1 MRIKFKDL
9 LKEIN
14 CDEDVVEQLNNVHL
28 PEREG
33 NEYNDILNFL
43 TDSSNELNYYLLA
56 KRFFRIEFIGDDL
69 LEYLSYRDNKQYTKV
84 VTIPVEEIDLKPITG
99 IFDSRAVYLYNLEIK
114 CACDDSFKLKTKNY
128 SVAEIKE
135 LVDKKI
141 LCPIKKECIKFS
153 TPLDK
158 LTNIKVYQNG
168 LDKFQ
173 YAYTYNFN
181 RNDND
186 IIPTDEYFSFFV
198 NKTKQ
203 KISEK
208 ALMIV
213 VGRKISELFSDLVNT
228 YYEEV
233 YFCNDGENEKNYYL
247 NESKKIQVLIE
258 KYNNY
263 ASNNGLKLIS
273 NREIDAFLENVNN
286 INDHALSSYLD
297 THNLNNEDTIKL
309 KKVICKADY
318 LDEDLKDLIA
328 EQFNVNEF
336 ASEIIIENNENM
348 AIEFLINFK
357 GELDFLTKCKL
368 LRVILNSGNKE
379 VIDLVVEDGLL
390 SESNVKKY
398 INKRK

>member
-1 MRIKFKDL
+1 MRIFWKD
-9 LKEIN
+9 KEIS

-28 PEREG
+28 SEREG
-33 NEYNDILNFL
+33 NEYDEILNFL
-43 TDSSNELNYYLLA
+43 NNPNNELNYYLLA
-56 KRFFRIEFIGDDL
+56 KRFFNIEFTSDDL

-84 VTIPVEEIDLKPITG
+84 VTIPIDKIVLEPMLG
-99 IFDSRAVYLYNLEIK
+99 LFDTKVVYLYNLGIK
-114 CACDDSFKLKTKNY
+114 CVCEDSFELKTKKY
-128 SVAEIKE
+128 SVDEIKE

-141 LCPIKKECIKFS
+141 LCPIKKEYIIFS
-153 TPLDK
+153 TPLNK
-158 LTNIKVYQNG
+158 LTNIKVYQKE

-173 YAYTYNFN
+173 YIGNLKQNIT
-181 RNDND
+181 
-186 IIPTDEYFSFFV
+186 PTDEYFSFFV

-203 KISEK
+203 RINEK

-213 VGRKISELFSDLVNT
+213 VGRKISELFSDVVNT
-228 YYEEV
+228 FYEEV

-247 NESKKIQVLIE
+247 NESKKIQLLIE

-273 NREIDAFLENVNN
+273 NREIDVFLENVDN
-286 INDHALSSYLD
+286 INDHALSAYLD
-297 THNLNNEDTIKL
+297 THKLNNEDTIKL
-309 KKVICKADY
+309 KKTICKADY

-328 EQFNVNEF
+328 EKFNVNAF
-336 ASEIIIENNENM
+336 ASEIIMKNNENM

-357 GELDFLTKCKL
+357 DELDFLTKCKL

-379 VIDLVVEDGLL
+379 VIDSVIDDGLL

>member
-1 MRIKFKDL
+1 MRIKFSDF
-9 LKEIN
+9 LKEIS

-33 NEYNDILNFL
+33 NEYDEILNFL
-43 TDSSNELNYYLLA
+43 NNPNNELNYYLLA
-56 KRFFRIEFIGDDL
+56 KRFFNIEFTSDDL

-84 VTIPVEEIDLKPITG
+84 VTIPIDKIVLEPMPG
-99 IFDSRAVYLYNLEIK
+99 LFDTKVVYLYNLGIK
-114 CACDDSFKLKTKNY
+114 CAHEDSFELKTKKY
-128 SVAEIKE
+128 SVDEIKE

-141 LCPIKKECIKFS
+141 LCPIKKEYIKFS
-153 TPLDK
+153 TPLNK
-158 LTNIKVYQNG
+158 LTNIKVYQNE

-173 YAYTYNFN
+173 YIGNLKQNIT
-181 RNDND
+181 
-186 IIPTDEYFSFFV
+186 PTDEYFSFFI
-198 NKTKQ
+198 NKMKQ

-213 VGRKISELFSDLVNT
+213 VGRKISELFSYVENT

-233 YFCNDGENEKNYYL
+233 YEKIYFCNDGENEKNYYL

-263 ASNNGLKLIS
+263 ASNNGLELIS
-273 NREIDAFLENVNN
+273 NREIDAFLENINN
-286 INDHALSSYLD
+286 INDHALSAYLV

-309 KKVICKADY
+309 KNAICKFDF
-318 LDEDLKDLIA
+318 LDEDLA
-328 EQFNVNEF
+328 ELLVEKFNVNEF
-336 ASEIIIENNENM
+336 ASEIIMKNNENM
-348 AIEFLINFK
+348 AIEFLSSYK
-357 GELDFLTKCKL
+357 DELDFLTKCKL
-368 LRVILNSGNKE
+368 LRVILNSNNE
-379 VIDLVVEDGLL
+379 EAIDSLVEYGLI

>member
-1 MRIKFKDL
+1 MRIKFSDL

-33 NEYNDILNFL
+33 NEYDEILNFL
-43 TDSSNELNYYLLA
+43 NNPNYELNYYLLA
-56 KRFFRIEFIGDDL
+56 KRFFNIEFTSDDL
-69 LEYLSYRDNKQYTKV
+69 LKFLSYRDNKQYTKV
-84 VTIPVEEIDLKPITG
+84 VTIPIDEVVLEQ
-99 IFDSRAVYLYNLEIK
+99 IFDDPDEGKFVHLYNLVIK
-114 CACDDSFKLKTKNY
+114 CACDDSFKIETRNY
-128 SVAEIKE
+128 TFDEIKE
-135 LVDKKI
+135 FVDKKI
-141 LCPIKKECIKFS
+141 LCPIKKEYIKFS
-153 TPLDK
+153 TPLNK
-158 LTNIKVYQNG
+158 LTNIKVYQKE

-173 YAYTYNFN
+173 YIGNLQQ
-181 RNDND
+181 D
-186 IIPTDEYFSFFV
+186 ITPTDEYFSFFV
-198 NKTKQ
+198 NKMKQ

-213 VGRKISELFSDLVNT
+213 VGRKISELFSYVVNT

-247 NESKKIQVLIE
+247 NESKKIQLLIK

-273 NREIDAFLENVNN
+273 NREIDVFLENVDN
-286 INDHALSSYLD
+286 INDHALLAYLD

-309 KKVICKADY
+309 KKTICKADY
-318 LDEDLKDLIA
+318 LDEDLKGLIA
-328 EQFNVNEF
+328 EKFNVNEF
-336 ASEIIIENNENM
+336 ASEIIMKNNENM

-357 GELDFLTKCKL
+357 DELDYLTKFKL

-379 VIDLVVEDGLL
+379 VIDSVIDDGLL

>member
-1 MRIKFKDL
+1 MRIKFKGL

-14 CDEDVVEQLNNVHL
+14 CDE
-28 PEREG
+28 
-33 NEYNDILNFL
+33 ILNFL
-43 TDSSNELNYYLLA
+43 NNPSNELNYYLIS
-56 KRFFRIEFIGDDL
+56 KRFFNIEFTSNDL
-69 LEYLSYRDNKQYTKV
+69 LEYLNYRDNKQYTKI
-84 VTIPVEEIDLKPITG
+84 VTIPVDEIDLKPMTG
-99 IFDSRAVYLYNLEIK
+99 IFDSRVVYLYNLEIK
-114 CACDDSFKLKTKNY
+114 CACEDSFELKTKKY
-128 SVAEIKE
+128 SVDEIKE

-141 LCPIKKECIKFS
+141 LCPIKKEYIKFS
-153 TPLDK
+153 TPLNK
-158 LTNIKVYQNG
+158 LANIKVYQKE

-173 YAYTYNFN
+173 YIGNLKQNIT
-181 RNDND
+181 
-186 IIPTDEYFSFFV
+186 PTDEYFSFFV

-203 KISEK
+203 RINEK

-213 VGRKISELFSDLVNT
+213 VGRKISELFSDVVNT

-247 NESKKIQVLIE
+247 NESKKIQLLIK

-273 NREIDAFLENVNN
+273 NREIDVFLENVDN
-286 INDHALSSYLD
+286 INDHALSAYLD

-309 KKVICKADY
+309 KKTICKADY
-318 LDEDLKDLIA
+318 LDEDLKGLIA
-328 EQFNVNEF
+328 EKFNVNEF
-336 ASEIIIENNENM
+336 ASEIIMKNNENM

-357 GELDFLTKCKL
+357 DELDYLTKFKL

-379 VIDLVVEDGLL
+379 VIDSVIADGLL

>member
-14 CDEDVVEQLNNVHL
+14 SDEDVVEQLNNVHL
-28 PEREG
+28 PEREE

-43 TDSSNELNYYLLA
+43 NNPSNELNYYLIA
-56 KRFFRIEFIGDDL
+56 KRFFNIEFTSNDL
-69 LEYLSYRDNKQYTKV
+69 LEYLSYRDNKQYTKI
-84 VTIPVEEIDLKPITG
+84 VTIPVEEIDLKPMTG

-158 LTNIKVYQNG
+158 LTNIKVYQKE

-173 YAYTYNFN
+173 YIGNLKQN
-181 RNDND
+181 
-186 IIPTDEYFSFFV
+186 IIPTDEYFSFFI
-198 NKTKQ
+198 NKMKQ

-213 VGRKISELFSDLVNT
+213 VRRKISELFSYVVNT
-228 YYEEV
+228 YYEKVYEKI
-233 YFCNDGENEKNYYL
+233 YFCNDGENEENYYL

-263 ASNNGLKLIS
+263 ASNNGLELIS

-286 INDHALSSYLD
+286 INDHALSAYLV

-309 KKVICKADY
+309 KKAICKADY

-357 GELDFLTKCKL
+357 DELDFLTKCKL
-368 LRVILNSGNKE
+368 LRVILNYNNE
-379 VIDLVVEDGLL
+379 EAIDSIVEDGLL

-398 INKRK
+398 KNKRK

>member
-28 PEREG
+28 SERES
-33 NEYNDILNFL
+33 NEYDEILNFL
-43 TDSSNELNYYLLA
+43 NNPNNELNYYLLA
-56 KRFFRIEFIGDDL
+56 KRFFNIEFTSDDL

-84 VTIPVEEIDLKPITG
+84 VTIPIDKIVLEPMLG
-99 IFDSRAVYLYNLEIK
+99 LFDTKVVYLYNLGIK
-114 CACDDSFKLKTKNY
+114 CVCDDSFELKTKKY
-128 SVAEIKE
+128 SVDEIKE

-141 LCPIKKECIKFS
+141 LCPIKKEYIKFS
-153 TPLDK
+153 TPLNK
-158 LTNIKVYQNG
+158 LTNIKVYQKE

-173 YAYTYNFN
+173 YIGNLKQNIT
-181 RNDND
+181 
-186 IIPTDEYFSFFV
+186 PTDEYFSFFV

-203 KISEK
+203 RINEK

-213 VGRKISELFSDLVNT
+213 VGRKISELFSDVVNT

-247 NESKKIQVLIE
+247 NESKKIQLLIE

-273 NREIDAFLENVNN
+273 NREIDVFLENVDN
-286 INDHALSSYLD
+286 INDHALSAYLD

-309 KKVICKADY
+309 KKTICKADY

-328 EQFNVNEF
+328 EKFNVNAF
-336 ASEIIIENNENM
+336 ASEIIMKNNENM

-357 GELDFLTKCKL
+357 DELDFLTKCKL

>member
-1 MRIKFKDL
+1 MRIKFSDF
-9 LKEIN
+9 LKEII

-33 NEYNDILNFL
+33 TEYDEILNFL
-43 TDSSNELNYYLLA
+43 NNPNNELNYYLLA
-56 KRFFRIEFIGDDL
+56 KRFFNIEFTSDDL

-84 VTIPVEEIDLKPITG
+84 VTIPIDKIALEPMPG
-99 IFDSRAVYLYNLEIK
+99 LFDTKVVYLYNLGIK
-114 CACDDSFKLKTKNY
+114 CACEDSLELQTKKY
-128 SVAEIKE
+128 SVYEIKE

-141 LCPIKKECIKFS
+141 LCPIKKEYIKFS
-153 TPLDK
+153 TPLNK
-158 LTNIKVYQNG
+158 LTNINVYQKE

-173 YAYTYNFN
+173 YIGNLKQN
-181 RNDND
+181 
-186 IIPTDEYFSFFV
+186 IIPTDEYFSFFI
-198 NKTKQ
+198 NKMKQ

-213 VGRKISELFSDLVNT
+213 VGHKISELFSYVVNT
-228 YYEEV
+228 YYEKVYEKI
-233 YFCNDGENEKNYYL
+233 YFCNDGENEKKYYL

-263 ASNNGLKLIS
+263 ASNNGLELIS

-286 INDHALSSYLD
+286 INDHALSAYLV

-309 KKVICKADY
+309 KNAICKFDF
-318 LDEDLKDLIA
+318 LDEDLA
-328 EQFNVNEF
+328 ELLVEKFNVNEF
-336 ASEIIIENNENM
+336 ASEIIMKNNENM
-348 AIEFLINFK
+348 AIEFLSSYK
-357 GELDFLTKCKL
+357 DELDFLTKCKL
-368 LRVILNSGNKE
+368 LRVILNSDNE
-379 VIDLVVEDGLL
+379 DAIDLIVEYELL

>member
-1 MRIKFKDL
+1 MRIFWKD
-9 LKEIN
+9 KEIS
-14 CDEDVVEQLNNVHL
+14 CDEDVVEQLNIVRL
-28 PEREG
+28 PEREV

-43 TDSSNELNYYLLA
+43 NNPSNESNYYLIA
-56 KRFFRIEFIGDDL
+56 KRFFNIKFTSDDL
-69 LEYLSYRDNKQYTKV
+69 LEYLRYRDNKQYTKV
-84 VTIPVEEIDLKPITG
+84 VAIPVDKIVLEPMPGL
-99 IFDSRAVYLYNLEIK
+99 FDTKVVYLHNLGIK
-114 CACDDSFKLKTKNY
+114 CACEDSFELQTKKY
-128 SVAEIKE
+128 SVDEIKE

-141 LCPIKKECIKFS
+141 LCPIKKEYIKFS
-153 TPLDK
+153 TPLNK
-158 LTNIKVYQNG
+158 LTNINVYQKE

-173 YAYTYNFN
+173 YIGNLKQN
-181 RNDND
+181 IN
-186 IIPTDEYFSFFV
+186 PTDEYFSFFI
-198 NKTKQ
+198 NKMKQ

-213 VGRKISELFSDLVNT
+213 VGRKISELFSDVVNR

-247 NESKKIQVLIE
+247 NESKKIQLLIK
-258 KYNNY
+258 KYNNN

-273 NREIDAFLENVNN
+273 NREIDVFLENVDN
-286 INDHALSSYLD
+286 INDHALSAYLD

-309 KKVICKADY
+309 KKTICKADY
-318 LDEDLKDLIA
+318 LAEDLKGLIA
-328 EQFNVNEF
+328 EKFNVNEF
-336 ASEIIIENNENM
+336 ASEIIMKNNENM

-357 GELDFLTKCKL
+357 DELDYLTKCKL

-379 VIDLVVEDGLL
+379 VIDSVIDDGLL

>member
-1 MRIKFKDL
+1 MRIKFSDF
-9 LKEIN
+9 LKEIS

-33 NEYNDILNFL
+33 NEYDEILNFL
-43 TDSSNELNYYLLA
+43 NNPNNELNYYLLA
-56 KRFFRIEFIGDDL
+56 KRFFNIEFTSDDL

-84 VTIPVEEIDLKPITG
+84 VTIPIDKIVLEPMPG
-99 IFDSRAVYLYNLEIK
+99 LFDTKVVYLYNLGIK
-114 CACDDSFKLKTKNY
+114 CAHEDSFELKTKKY
-128 SVAEIKE
+128 SVDEIKE

-141 LCPIKKECIKFS
+141 LCPIKKEYIKFS
-153 TPLDK
+153 TPLNK
-158 LTNIKVYQNG
+158 LTNIKVYQNE

-173 YAYTYNFN
+173 YIGNLKQNIT
-181 RNDND
+181 
-186 IIPTDEYFSFFV
+186 PTDEYFSFFI
-198 NKTKQ
+198 NKMKQ

-213 VGRKISELFSDLVNT
+213 VGRKISELFSYVVNT

-233 YFCNDGENEKNYYL
+233 YEKIYFCNDGENEKNYYL

-263 ASNNGLKLIS
+263 ASNNGLELIS
-273 NREIDAFLENVNN
+273 NREIDAFLENINN
-286 INDHALSSYLD
+286 INDHALSAYLV

-309 KKVICKADY
+309 KNAICKFDF
-318 LDEDLKDLIA
+318 LDEDLA
-328 EQFNVNEF
+328 ELLVEKFNVNEF
-336 ASEIIIENNENM
+336 ASEIIMKNNENM
-348 AIEFLINFK
+348 AIEFLSSYK
-357 GELDFLTKCKL
+357 DELDFLTKCKL
-368 LRVILNSGNKE
+368 LRVILNSNNE
-379 VIDLVVEDGLL
+379 EAIDSLVEYGLI

>member
-28 PEREG
+28 SEREG
-33 NEYNDILNFL
+33 NEYDEILNFL
-43 TDSSNELNYYLLA
+43 NNPNNELNYYLLA
-56 KRFFRIEFIGDDL
+56 KRFFNIEFTSDDL

-84 VTIPVEEIDLKPITG
+84 VTIPIDKIVLEPMLG
-99 IFDSRAVYLYNLEIK
+99 LFDTKVVYLYNLGIK
-114 CACDDSFKLKTKNY
+114 CVCEDSFELKTKKY
-128 SVAEIKE
+128 SVDEIKE

-141 LCPIKKECIKFS
+141 LCPIKKEYIKFS
-153 TPLDK
+153 TPLNK
-158 LTNIKVYQNG
+158 LTNIKVYQKE

-173 YAYTYNFN
+173 YIGNLKQNIT
-181 RNDND
+181 
-186 IIPTDEYFSFFV
+186 PTDEYFSFFV

-203 KISEK
+203 RINEK

-213 VGRKISELFSDLVNT
+213 VGRKISELFSDVVNR

-247 NESKKIQVLIE
+247 NESKKIQLLIK
-258 KYNNY
+258 KYNNN

-273 NREIDAFLENVNN
+273 NREIDVFLENVDN
-286 INDHALSSYLD
+286 INDHALSAYLD

-309 KKVICKADY
+309 KKTICKADY
-318 LDEDLKDLIA
+318 LAEDLKGLIA
-328 EQFNVNEF
+328 EKFNVNEF
-336 ASEIIIENNENM
+336 ASEIIMKNNENM

-357 GELDFLTKCKL
+357 DELDYLTKCKL

-379 VIDLVVEDGLL
+379 VIDSVIDDGLL

>member
-1 MRIKFKDL
+1 MEIKFKDL

-28 PEREG
+28 SEREG
-33 NEYNDILNFL
+33 NEYDEILNFL
-43 TDSSNELNYYLLA
+43 NNPNNELNYYLLA
-56 KRFFRIEFIGDDL
+56 KRFFNIEFTSDDL

-84 VTIPVEEIDLKPITG
+84 VTIPVDKIVLEPMPGL
-99 IFDSRAVYLYNLEIK
+99 FDTKVVYLYNLGIK
-114 CACDDSFKLKTKNY
+114 CVCDDSFELKTKKY
-128 SVAEIKE
+128 SVDEIKE

-141 LCPIKKECIKFS
+141 LCPIKKEYIKFS
-153 TPLDK
+153 TPLNK
-158 LTNIKVYQNG
+158 LININVYQKE

-173 YAYTYNFN
+173 YIGNLKQNIT
-181 RNDND
+181 
-186 IIPTDEYFSFFV
+186 PTDEYFSFFV

-203 KISEK
+203 RINEK

-213 VGRKISELFSDLVNT
+213 VGRKISELFSDVVNT

-247 NESKKIQVLIE
+247 NESKKIQLLIK

-273 NREIDAFLENVNN
+273 NREIDVFLENVDN
-286 INDHALSSYLD
+286 INDHALSAYLD

-309 KKVICKADY
+309 KKTICKADY
-318 LDEDLKDLIA
+318 LDEDLKGLIA
-328 EQFNVNEF
+328 EKFNVNEF
-336 ASEIIIENNENM
+336 ASEIIMKNNENM

-357 GELDFLTKCKL
+357 DELDYLTKFKL

-379 VIDLVVEDGLL
+379 VIDSVIADGLL

>member
-1 MRIKFKDL
+1 MRIFWKD
-9 LKEIN
+9 KEIS
-14 CDEDVVEQLNNVHL
+14 CDEDVVEQLNIVRL
-28 PEREG
+28 PEREV

-43 TDSSNELNYYLLA
+43 NNPSNESNYYLIA
-56 KRFFRIEFIGDDL
+56 KRFFNIKFTSDDL

-84 VTIPVEEIDLKPITG
+84 VTIPIDKIVLEPMLG
-99 IFDSRAVYLYNLEIK
+99 LFDTKVVYLYNLGIK
-114 CACDDSFKLKTKNY
+114 CVCEDSFELKTKKY
-128 SVAEIKE
+128 SVDEMKE

-141 LCPIKKECIKFS
+141 LCPIKKEYIKFS
-153 TPLDK
+153 TPLNK
-158 LTNIKVYQNG
+158 LTNINVYQKE

-173 YAYTYNFN
+173 YIGNLKQNIT
-181 RNDND
+181 
-186 IIPTDEYFSFFV
+186 PTDEYFSFFI
-198 NKTKQ
+198 NKMKQ

-213 VGRKISELFSDLVNT
+213 VRRKISELLSYVVNT

-233 YFCNDGENEKNYYL
+233 HFRNDGENEKNYYL

-263 ASNNGLKLIS
+263 ASNNGLELIS
-273 NREIDAFLENVNN
+273 NREIDAFLENVDN
-286 INDHALSSYLD
+286 INDDALSAYLD

-309 KKVICKADY
+309 KKAICK
-318 LDEDLKDLIA
+318 LDFLGEDLA
-328 EQFNVNEF
+328 EILVEKFNVNEF

-348 AIEFLINFK
+348 AIEFLGSYK
-357 GELDFLTKCKL
+357 DELDFLTKCKL
-368 LRVILNSGNKE
+368 LRVILNSDNE
-379 VIDLVVEDGLL
+379 DAIDLIVEYELL

>member
-1 MRIKFKDL
+1 MEIKFKDL

-28 PEREG
+28 SEREG
-33 NEYNDILNFL
+33 NEYDEILNFL
-43 TDSSNELNYYLLA
+43 NNPNNELNYYLLA
-56 KRFFRIEFIGDDL
+56 KRFFNIEFTSDDL

-84 VTIPVEEIDLKPITG
+84 VTIPVDKIVLEPMPGL
-99 IFDSRAVYLYNLEIK
+99 FDTKVVYLYNLGIK
-114 CACDDSFKLKTKNY
+114 CVCDDSFELKTKKY
-128 SVAEIKE
+128 SVDEIKE

-141 LCPIKKECIKFS
+141 LCPIKKEYIKFS
-153 TPLDK
+153 TPLNK
-158 LTNIKVYQNG
+158 LTNIKVYQKE

-173 YAYTYNFN
+173 YIGNLKQNIT
-181 RNDND
+181 
-186 IIPTDEYFSFFV
+186 PTDEYFSFFV
-198 NKTKQ
+198 NKMKQ

-213 VGRKISELFSDLVNT
+213 VGRKISELFSDVVNT

-247 NESKKIQVLIE
+247 NESKKIQLLIK

-273 NREIDAFLENVNN
+273 NREIDVFLENVDN
-286 INDHALSSYLD
+286 INDHALSAYLD

-309 KKVICKADY
+309 KKTICKADY
-318 LDEDLKDLIA
+318 LDEDLKGLIA
-328 EQFNVNEF
+328 EKFNVNEF
-336 ASEIIIENNENM
+336 ASEIIMKNNENM

-357 GELDFLTKCKL
+357 DELDYLTKFKL

-379 VIDLVVEDGLL
+379 VIDSVIADGLL

>member
-14 CDEDVVEQLNNVHL
+14 CDEDVVEQLKNVHL
-28 PEREG
+28 SEREG
-33 NEYNDILNFL
+33 NEYDEILNFL
-43 TDSSNELNYYLLA
+43 NNPNNELNYYLLA
-56 KRFFRIEFIGDDL
+56 KRFFNIEFTSDDL

-84 VTIPVEEIDLKPITG
+84 VTIPIDKIVLEPMLG
-99 IFDSRAVYLYNLEIK
+99 LFDTKVVYLYNLGINCVCE
-114 CACDDSFKLKTKNY
+114 DSFELKTKKY
-128 SVAEIKE
+128 SVDEIKE

-141 LCPIKKECIKFS
+141 LCPIKKEYIKFS
-153 TPLDK
+153 TPLNK
-158 LTNIKVYQNG
+158 LTNIKVYQKE

-173 YAYTYNFN
+173 YIGNLKQNIT
-181 RNDND
+181 
-186 IIPTDEYFSFFV
+186 PTDEYFSFFV

-203 KISEK
+203 RINEK

-213 VGRKISELFSDLVNT
+213 VGRKISELFSDVVNT

-247 NESKKIQVLIE
+247 NESKKIQLLIE

-273 NREIDAFLENVNN
+273 NREIDVFLENVDN
-286 INDHALSSYLD
+286 INDHALSAFLD

-309 KKVICKADY
+309 KKTIYNADY

-328 EQFNVNEF
+328 EKFNVNEF
-336 ASEIIIENNENM
+336 ASEIIMKNNENM

-357 GELDFLTKCKL
+357 DELDYLTKCKL

-379 VIDLVVEDGLL
+379 VIDLVVDDGLL

>member
-1 MRIKFKDL
+1 MRIKFSDF
-9 LKEIN
+9 LKEIS

-33 NEYNDILNFL
+33 NEYDEILNFL
-43 TDSSNELNYYLLA
+43 NNPNNELNYYLLA
-56 KRFFRIEFIGDDL
+56 KRFFHIEFIGDDL

-84 VTIPVEEIDLKPITG
+84 VTIPVDKIVLEPMPGL
-99 IFDSRAVYLYNLEIK
+99 FDTMVVYLYNLGIK
-114 CACDDSFKLKTKNY
+114 CACEDSFELKTKKY
-128 SVAEIKE
+128 SVDEIKE

-141 LCPIKKECIKFS
+141 LCPIKKEYIKFS
-153 TPLDK
+153 TPLNK
-158 LTNIKVYQNG
+158 LTNIKVYQKESY
-168 LDKFQ
+168 KFQ
-173 YAYTYNFN
+173 YIGNLQQ
-181 RNDND
+181 D
-186 IIPTDEYFSFFV
+186 ITPTDEYFSFFI
-198 NKTKQ
+198 NKMKQ

-213 VGRKISELFSDLVNT
+213 VGRKISELFSYVVNT

-263 ASNNGLKLIS
+263 ASNNGLELIS
-273 NREIDAFLENVNN
+273 NREIDAFLENVDN
-286 INDHALSSYLD
+286 INDNALSAYLD

-309 KKVICKADY
+309 KKAICKFDF
-318 LDEDLKDLIA
+318 LGEDLA
-328 EQFNVNEF
+328 ELLAEKFNVNEF
-336 ASEIIIENNENM
+336 ANEIIMKNNENM
-348 AIEFLINFK
+348 AIEFLSSYK
-357 GELDFLTKCKL
+357 DELDFLTKCKL
-368 LRVILNSGNKE
+368 LRVILNSNNE
-379 VIDLVVEDGLL
+379 EAIDSLVEYGLL